1 MTFFC
6 TFDVVELYPI
16 IPNKEVL
23 EAILETLDKQEDQNV
38 LTDSLILFTECVL
51 ENHFFAQKRKYLS
64 NFTGQLSWLEVTMK
78 KLLENKF

>member
-6 TFDVVELYPI
+6 TFDAVELYPI
-16 IPNKEVL
+16 IPYKEVL
-23 EAILETLDKQEDQNV
+23 EAILETLDKQEGQNV

-51 ENHFFAQKRKYLS
+51 ENHFSHKRENILS